1 MAPERLASWLVVTAL
16 LGSLGCL
23 INEHSTL
30 TEYHAIDQKTGYH
43 LKYEPVK
50 MNGESGYVIIKSI
63 YEDSH
68 PQPTD
73 YPVQMSGI
81 PVRNFEQLKKWLK
94 EEKKKHP
101 DMHKNSSRFGFVT

>member
-50 MNGESGYVIIKSI
+50 MNGDSGYVIIKSI
-63 YEDSH
+63 YADSH

-73 YPVQMSGI
+73 HPVQMSGI
-81 PVRNFEQLKKWLK
+81 PVRNFEQLKKWFK
-94 EEKKKHP
+94 EEKKQHP
-101 DMHKNSSRFGFVT
+101 DLHKIQTRFGFVK